1 MCSFPRRAGPRGGG
15 FARRL
20 AAWVPLLVLLAI
32 AGAGR
37 AEAAP
42 EQAAPAAAAPAG
54 PEDPFD
60 RGTPRSAM
68 LGYLVAAREGDFE
81 RAARYLDLRRI
92 PASRRDE
99 FGPELARK
107 LKVILDRTLWVD
119 FEALSPDPTGDTTD
133 GLPKHRDRVG
143 VIESARGPVP
153 VYLDRVPREGD
164 GVRIWKISS
173 RTVAAIPD
181 LWEEF
186 GYGPLAEYLPEVF
199 FTWSLLEI
207 QLWQWLGLVTG
218 VLLAFGLSWFIA
230 RWILRVFAW
239 LVRRT
244 ENDLDDR
251 ILEAVIAPVRLLLAV
266 AIFAAVVPFLALSVP
281 AARAV
286 GGLEKALVIAAIT
299 WIAFRAVDVFE
310 LAVKDRLAA
319 ENHTVTT
326 LLPVGRRVTKV
337 LLGALAVLA
346 ALQNFGINVT
356 AVLAGLGVGGL
367 AVALA
372 AQKTVENVFGG
383 ITVVADRPVR
393 VGDFC
398 RWGDGKVGTVEDIGL
413 RSTRIRTLDRTLVT
427 VPNATFSQLELEN
440 FAARDR
446 IRLYAVLGLR
456 YETTPDQLRYVL
468 VEIRKLLRAH
478 PKITPDPAR
487 IRFVGFGAY
496 SLDLEVFAYADTS
509 DWNEFLAIR
518 EDVFLRVMDVVER
531 SGTGFAFPSNT
542 TYLARDEGVDP
553 ERSRA
558 AEQTVQSWR
567 ERGELPMPDFDPEL
581 ARELEGTLDWPPE
594 GSVSRGRGT
603 SGPGRGSGGVT

>member
-1 MCSFPRRAGPRGGG
+1 MRQPSRRPGRSSRGRPSGAAAATWRG
-15 FARRL
+15 AL
-20 AAWVPLLVLLAI
+20 AALLLLAP
-32 AGAGR
+32 AVVGVAR
-37 AEAAP
+37 AEEESPAAP
-42 EQAAPAAAAPAG
+42 PAAAAAIPAG
-54 PEDPFD
+54 PEDPFE

-68 LGYLVAAREGDFE
+68 LGYLLAAREGDFA

-92 PASRRDE
+92 PASKRAE
-99 FGPELARK
+99 LGPELARK

-119 FEALSPDPTGDTTD
+119 LEALSAEPEGDPAD
-133 GLPKHRDRVG
+133 GLPRNRDRVG
-143 VIESARGPVP
+143 VIESSRGPVH

-199 FTWSLLEI
+199 FTWTLLEI
-207 QLWQWLGLVTG
+207 QLWQWIGLVAA
-218 VLLAFGLSWFIA
+218 VLFAFGLSWFIA
-230 RWILRVFAW
+230 RWILRLFAL

-244 ENDLDDR
+244 ETDLDDR
-251 ILEAVIAPVRLLLAV
+251 ILEAVIAPVRLLVAV
-266 AIFAAVVPFLALSVP
+266 AIFAAAVPFLGLAVP
-281 AARAV
+281 VARAV
-286 GGLEKALVIAAIT
+286 SGLEKALVIAAVT
-299 WIAFRAVDVFE
+299 WVAFRGVDVFE
-310 LAVKDRLAA
+310 LAVRSRLAA
-319 ENHTVTT
+319 ENHAVTT
-326 LLPVGRRVTKV
+326 MLPVGRRVTKV

-372 AQKTVENVFGG
+372 AQKTLENVFGG

-398 RWGDGKVGTVEDIGL
+398 RWGDGKIGTVEDIGL

-427 VPNATFSQLELEN
+427 VPNASFSQLELEN

-456 YETTPDQLRYVL
+456 YETTPDQLRYLL
-468 VEIRKLLRAH
+468 VEIRKLLLAH

-496 SLDLEVFAYADTS
+496 SLDLEVFAYAATS

-518 EDVFLRVMDVVER
+518 EDVFLRIMDVVDR

-542 TYLARDEGVDP
+542 TYLARDEGLDP

-558 AEQTVQSWR
+558 AEEAVRSWR
-567 ERGELPMPDFDPEL
+567 KRGELPLPDLDPEL
-581 ARELEGTLDWPPE
+581 ARELEGSLDWPPE
-594 GSVSRGRGT
+594 GSVARRRGG
-603 SGPGRGSGGVT
+603 